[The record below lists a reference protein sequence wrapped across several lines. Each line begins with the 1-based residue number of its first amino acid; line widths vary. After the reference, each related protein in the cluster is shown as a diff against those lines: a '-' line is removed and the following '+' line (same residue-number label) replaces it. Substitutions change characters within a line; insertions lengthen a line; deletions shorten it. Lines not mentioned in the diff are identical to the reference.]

1 MCVGLVG
8 SRTSAELVVA
18 PRNTVV
24 VHGSPARLMC
34 QTAVPDA
41 TSPPA
46 AAVSWKFTSVDGD
59 QQKFIYNDN
68 GLNPKYE
75 RRGVSVVVDAT
86 AGSYA
91 LQFDAV
97 RLDDAGTYTC
107 QNDAASGDPRAAWL
121 AVLGPHI
128 QLISLHSYYV
138 TVPNAIFSDIDQ
150 SPCCAHSAHIEDS
163 VLRKMPF

>member
-91 LQFDAV
+91 LRFDAV

-128 QLISLHSYYV
+128 QLISHAR
-138 TVPNAIFSDIDQ
+138 T
-150 SPCCAHSAHIEDS
+150 HTHTHTT
-163 VLRKMPF
+163 VLRPFVRDYPGEPVPEETFALSHPS